1 MNTSFLQGNS
11 SAFYTMDGKVCLTS
25 SLETNETAYCKSFH
39 RDNFSLIIKAKELG
53 GGGGG
58 KLKTR
63 VYWVKNANWFSRLY
77 YRKFTPSYITSRDGI
92 LLTAM
97 SILSLFYSLRASS
110 YFTVRQILWKHIFT
124 SFSSSLIL
132 SMEHL
137 PLYRLFV
144 ECNQK
149 GNQVAISR
157 VLDVLS

>member
-25 SLETNETAYCKSFH
+25 SLETNETAYCKCFH
-39 RDNFSLIIKAKELG
+39 WDNFSLIIKAKELG

-92 LLTAM
+92 WLTAM
-97 SILSLFYSLRASS
+97 SIVSLLAFEQAAILLLDKSSENISSHLSHLCWYYPWSISLFIGCSWS
-110 YFTVRQILWKHIFT
+110 VIK
-124 SFSSSLIL
+124 
-132 SMEHL
+132 
-137 PLYRLFV
+137 
-144 ECNQK
+144 
-149 GNQVAISR
+149 R
-157 VLDVLS
+157 VTK